1 VSRSERK
8 HTAEFRFYAE
18 LNDFLSPARR
28 GQHFS
33 FGFDGTPGIKDPIE
47 ALGVPHTEVDLI
59 VVNARPVGFGY
70 KLKPGDRVA
79 VYPRF
84 HGIDIDPIESLR
96 PPLPHPPAFVAD
108 VHLGK
113 LARHLRLLGFDVAYR
128 NDLGDRE
135 IARIGLEESRVILTR
150 DRRLLFN
157 RRIVH
162 ACLVRSDDPLTQT
175 CEVLERYDLR
185 DSIEPFHRC
194 LKCNG
199 AIDPV
204 AKTEVLERLLPK
216 TRKYYDS
223 FYRCLSCGRVYWK
236 GPHYENLLRQ
246 LERLGH
252 PPATDRAEE
261 SAAD

>member
-1 VSRSERK
+1 MTSGELRN
-8 HTAEFRFYAE
+8 TAEFRFYAG
-18 LNDFLSPARR
+18 LNDFLAPARR
-28 GQHFS
+28 GLRFR

-47 ALGVPHTEVDLI
+47 ALGVPHTEVELI
-59 VVNARPVGFGY
+59 VVNAGPVGFGY

-84 HGIDIDPIESLR
+84 HCIDIDPIESLR
-96 PPLPHPPAFVAD
+96 PPLPHPPAFIAD

-113 LARHLRLLGFDVAYR
+113 LARNLRLLGFDVAYR

-135 IARIGLEESRVILTR
+135 IVRMALEEGRVILTR

-162 ACLVRSDDPLTQT
+162 ACFVRSDDPLRQT
-175 CEVLERYDLR
+175 GEVLERYDLGR
-185 DSIEPFHRC
+185 AIEPFHRC

-199 AIDPV
+199 SIDPV
-204 AKTEVLERLLPK
+204 AKAEVVDRLLPR
-216 TRKYYDS
+216 TRKYYEL

-236 GPHYENLLRQ
+236 GPHYDDLLRQ

-252 PPATDRAEE
+252 PAATDRAEGE
-261 SAAD
+261 S